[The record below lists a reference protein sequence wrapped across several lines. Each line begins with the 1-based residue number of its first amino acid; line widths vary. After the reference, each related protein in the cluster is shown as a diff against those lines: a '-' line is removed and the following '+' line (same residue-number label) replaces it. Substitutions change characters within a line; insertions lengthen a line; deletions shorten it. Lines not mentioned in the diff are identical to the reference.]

1 MSSFPPSS
9 PPSSSPSTVII
20 PLHRLYHLL
29 QPLTVVPD
37 PVFRNW
43 GRTFTC
49 TPSSIFRPENEEQL
63 ELILQLARRENK
75 VVRAVGV
82 GHSPSDLACTSGY
95 MVQMHLLD
103 EIIEVRK
110 QSPPSYLF
118 LTRTFV
124 RPFSLL
130 VFFSK
135 FSFSFFCFRARA
147 N

>member
-1 MSSFPPSS
+1 MSFPPSS
-9 PPSSSPSTVII
+9 SSSSSII
-20 PLHRLYHLL
+20 PLDQLYHLL
-29 QPLTVVPD
+29 KPLTALPD

-49 TPSSIFRPENEEQL
+49 TPSSLFRPENEEQL
-63 ELILQLARRENK
+63 ELILQLARRENQ

-103 EIIEVRK
+103 QIIEVTLTHLILALGNLVRN
-110 QSPPSYLF
+110 PSDPSLF
-118 LTRTFV
+118 F
-124 RPFSLL
+124 
-130 VFFSK
+130 
-135 FSFSFFCFRARA
+135 FRARA